1 MPDRSRHRWRSFGL
15 RSLFIVFTVLIV
27 WLGGW
32 AHSAHE
38 QELAI
43 KAIQRQCNI
52 LTVWYDDQFANETD
66 NGYGGM
72 SGVSVG
78 GVEINLHRKSWIPA
92 FVQARL
98 GKDYFHDVIS
108 VTFTGAR
115 NQTELFRQIARLG
128 YMEQLTPHV
137 AVRDE
142 DIRQIAGLRHL
153 KLFDLMD
160 PSPQFTDQALNVL
173 AQISSI
179 QAISIYDASIT
190 DHGLG
195 FLANMRQ
202 LKELTLGQYLAN
214 PNPRF
219 RITDAGVAQLESLSN
234 LVSLDLDCPTLSGEG
249 LRHLAK
255 LTQLKRLRLNGRG
268 ITDDDLG
275 LLATLTNLESLEL
288 KNATF
293 VGTGLVQLS
302 CLSKL
307 KWLGLEGPNITDEAI
322 PIIARIPA
330 LYSLSI
336 DNAHLTAAGLEPL
349 AGAVKLRHL
358 QIRTPVSGDVKRL
371 KQALPNGSLYIGGSW
386 LR

>member
-1 MPDRSRHRWRSFGL
+1 MR
-15 RSLFIVFTVLIV
+15 
-27 WLGGW
+27 
-32 AHSAHE
+32 E
-38 QELAI
+38 QVLAI
-43 KAIQRQCNI
+43 KAIQRQCDI
-52 LTVWYDDQFANETD
+52 LTVWYDDEFANETD
-66 NGYGGM
+66 NGYGGT
-72 SGVSVG
+72 SGVSAA

-92 FVQARL
+92 FVQTRF
-98 GKDYFHDVIS
+98 GRDYFHDAIS
-108 VTFTGAR
+108 VAFTGAR
-115 NQTELFRQIARLG
+115 DQSELFRQIGRLG
-128 YMEQLTPHV
+128 HIEQLTPHV

-153 KLFDLMD
+153 KRFDLMD
-160 PSPQFTDQALNVL
+160 PCPQFTDQMLNVL

-190 DHGLG
+190 DQGLG
-195 FLANMRQ
+195 FLANIRQ
-202 LKELTLGQYLAN
+202 LKELALGQDLPN

-219 RITDAGVAQLESLSN
+219 RITDLGVAQLESLTN
-234 LVSLDLDCPTLSGEG
+234 LVYLDLDCPTLSGEG

-255 LTQLKRLRLNGRG
+255 LTKLKHLRLNGRG

-293 VGTGLVQLS
+293 VGTGLAQLS

-336 DNAHLTAAGLEPL
+336 DNVRLTAAGLEPL
-349 AGAVKLRHL
+349 AGAANLRQL
-358 QIRTPVSGDVKRL
+358 QIRSPVSGDVKRL
-371 KQALPNGSLYIGGSW
+371 KQALPNRSLYIGGSW